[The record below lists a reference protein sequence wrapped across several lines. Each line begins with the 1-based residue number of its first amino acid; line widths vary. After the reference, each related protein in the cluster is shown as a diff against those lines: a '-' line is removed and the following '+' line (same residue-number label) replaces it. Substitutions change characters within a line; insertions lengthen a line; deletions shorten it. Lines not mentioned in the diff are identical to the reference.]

1 MQKQKPIDE
10 TAGRVGAMMRQ
21 ARRVCHMPTDDA
33 AALLYVMPEDLVAY
47 ERGFK
52 KIPVEVLEHFFVT
65 GYKMMH
71 VRVLENRFR
80 QHRMALRKM
89 KQTVSEIP

>member
-1 MQKQKPIDE
+1 MKKPIDE

-33 AALLYVMPEDLVAY
+33 AALLHVMPNELVAY
-47 ERGFK
+47 ERGFT
-52 KIPVEVLEHFFVT
+52 KIPTDLLERMFVM

-71 VRVLENRFR
+71 VRVLENRYR
-80 QHRMALRKM
+80 QHRMALM
-89 KQTVSEIP
+89 KIKRTVADA